1 MRGSM
6 MPLSTPSTFCRSVP
20 GRLSGAQLH
29 PITGLA
35 RRNSLDSGTILHLYG
50 RLFSAATL
58 LAPWQRIRD
67 SLGSTVPYPANG
79 SLGPVLALLP
89 RGWCWTLLCYSCPCE
104 CLNFPIWNAS
114 VVPALLR
121 TTASTRSQGKPNRYP
136 THP

>member
-1 MRGSM
+1 M
-6 MPLSTPSTFCRSVP
+6 PSTFCRSVP

-89 RGWCWTLLCYSCPCE
+89 RGPVLDTTLLPVPCE
-104 CLNFPIWNAS
+104 CLNFPIWKS
-114 VVPALLR
+114 P
-121 TTASTRSQGKPNRYP
+121 
-136 THP
+136 